1 VNTVFIKRHA
11 SHAGKWIY
19 DGYKFAWENLG
30 YASEYYDCLSEIS
43 LESGSYYIMALGSD
57 IKDDRSMEAIKNAKR
72 AFVYVQPNNFPAPW
86 GTHPN
91 FQCLCSDYYIDLLNG
106 SDNVHLWTFAKV
118 NSFYSKWENVK
129 TLPLAFDSVRYVPLE
144 DDRYKFDVCYVGGWA
159 NNGFNEKKKIMLDQ
173 FRHFKT
179 SGLRCG
185 FFIDKGLTHE
195 QENKILFN
203 SKIAINIHDIHQRE
217 LGLDVN
223 ERTFK
228 SLGLTGFLISDDV
241 KVMETLFPETPRAI
255 SAPHMVELVHN
266 YLSQDLEEIKKANRQ
281 TILDNHTYIKRVQQ
295 LLELG

>member
-1 VNTVFIKRHA
+1 MGV
-11 SHAGKWIY
+11 
-19 DGYKFAWENLG
+19 
-30 YASEYYDCLSEIS
+30 
-43 LESGSYYIMALGSD
+43 
-57 IKDDRSMEAIKNAKR
+57 
-72 AFVYVQPNNFPAPW
+72 
-86 GTHPN
+86 
-91 FQCLCSDYYIDLLNG
+91 
-106 SDNVHLWTFAKV
+106 
-118 NSFYSKWENVK
+118 
-129 TLPLAFDSVRYVPLE
+129 
-144 DDRYKFDVCYVGGWA
+144 
-159 NNGFNEKKKIMLDQ
+159 KKKIMLDQ

-241 KVMETLFPETPRAI
+241 KVMETLFPETPRAV